1 MKKILIL
8 LFIIIYAAA
17 SFAATLGDKKAE
29 LSRVKKYI
37 RSLDAKIV
45 AARSARKI
53 NKLAELKD
61 LKRRQ
66 LERAKLIKKDI
77 AKLETGEKKL
87 EVKKETKPQPKPEA
101 KVSKKK
107 LLKDEWKRGQQFEV
121 GYGGGSLLLGGA
133 YSFPFRNLNLQAK
146 LGYGIGNGYSVLDV
160 GIRALF
166 SVRGNKVGVELGVAN
181 YSETVADII
190 GVAGNIDKGS
200 KLGFGVFFIRPVGN
214 FQGRLGYNT
223 ALGIT
228 ASLVNKF

>member
-8 LFIIIYAAA
+8 LFVIIYAAA
-17 SFAATLGDKKAE
+17 SFAANLADKKAE

-66 LERAKLIKKDI
+66 LERAKLIRKDI
-77 AKLETGEKKL
+77 AELETGEKKP
-87 EVKKETKPQPKPEA
+87 EVKKEAKPQPKP
-101 KVSKKK
+101 
-107 LLKDEWKRGQQFEV
+107 DEGKRGRQFEV
-121 GYGGGSLLLGGA
+121 GYGGGTLLLGSA

-146 LGYGIGNGYSVLDV
+146 AGYGIGNGYSILDA

-166 SVRGNKVGVELGVAN
+166 AVRGNKVGVELGMAN
-181 YSETVADII
+181 YSETVADIL
-190 GVAGNIDKGS
+190 GVAGNIDKGT
-200 KLGFGVFFIRPVGN
+200 KLGFGVFLVRPV
-214 FQGRLGYNT
+214 FKYTGRIGYNT
-223 ALGIT
+223 ALGLT
-228 ASLVNKF
+228 ASLLYKF